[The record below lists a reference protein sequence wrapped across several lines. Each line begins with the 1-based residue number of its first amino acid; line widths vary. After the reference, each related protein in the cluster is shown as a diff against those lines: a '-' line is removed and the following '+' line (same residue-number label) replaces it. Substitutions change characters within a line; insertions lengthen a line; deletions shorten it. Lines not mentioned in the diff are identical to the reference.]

1 MRNKS
6 QNGVLSG
13 VTPATVSKELPK
25 TVMIVIT
32 PSIRLEDHEVEMTA
46 IRAQGA
52 GGQNVN
58 KVNSAIHLR
67 FDIAASSLSDNIKQ
81 RLFSKHDN
89 RVTTEGVFVLK
100 AQNYR
105 TQEQNRVDAENR
117 LKEWI
122 ASALVERKKRKPT
135 RISKGAKRRRLEAK
149 KQHSQRKDMRKKVL

>member
-1 MRNKS
+1 MGS
-6 QNGVLSG
+6 CSG
-13 VTPATVSKELPK
+13 ATPATVSKELPE

-58 KVNSAIHLR
+58 TVNSAIHLR

-122 ASALVERKKRKPT
+122 ASALVE
-135 RISKGAKRRRLEAK
+135 
-149 KQHSQRKDMRKKVL
+149 

>member
-1 MRNKS
+1 
-6 QNGVLSG
+6 
-13 VTPATVSKELPK
+13 
-25 TVMIVIT
+25 MIVIT

-105 TQEQNRVDAENR
+105 TQEQNRLDAENR